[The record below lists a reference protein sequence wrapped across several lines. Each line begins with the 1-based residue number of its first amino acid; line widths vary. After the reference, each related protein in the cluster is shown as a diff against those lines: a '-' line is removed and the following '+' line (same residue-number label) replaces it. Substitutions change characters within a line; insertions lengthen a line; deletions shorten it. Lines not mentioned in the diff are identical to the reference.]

1 MQSGAARTPLNELMQ
16 TGSEVTASKAIRILD
31 DDVSRVADSDD
42 SKVADSAKCLSESVQ
57 LSQEMVG
64 TGHTP
69 VAPNAASTTHTH
81 NASPNHTH
89 NAFPN
94 LTIATIACLSDQH
107 CLQCTKCTVSQI
119 TSNCTYFDDI
129 SVCTPIPGCFPVDVS
144 LF

>member
-1 MQSGAARTPLNELMQ
+1 MAYSFRPRTGTRAVRCRPDTHELMQ
-16 TGSEVTASKAIRILD
+16 TGSEVTASEAIRILD
-31 DDVSRVADSDD
+31 SDVSRVADSDD

-94 LTIATIACLSDQH
+94 LTIQSIC
-107 CLQCTKCTVSQI
+107 QCHGQKS
-119 TSNCTYFDDI
+119 
-129 SVCTPIPGCFPVDVS
+129 S
-144 LF
+144 L